1 MGRTAYK
8 HKNLP
13 KGMRARVK
21 RNGSTWYYLD
31 LGKRAD
37 GKRPEVPLGNNYI
50 EALRK
55 YADLV
60 VTATAPAVTV
70 PELLTRWSTE
80 TLLTRAAGS
89 QKDISYCLPKLTT
102 FFSNPSP
109 APLEAVRPVH
119 ISQYLDWRKAAP
131 VRANREIAWLS
142 VAWNWARSR
151 GLTDLANPCEGVRRN
166 RESGRDIYVE
176 DVEFNAI
183 HAEADVPLQ
192 EFMDLAYL
200 VGQRPGDLRRL
211 ENVAARGDALRVQQ
225 SKTGTKLRVAIE
237 GRLAE
242 LLAKMD
248 QRKEMI
254 RAGGKVVSAS
264 LLVDEDGQPMTK
276 DKMRYRF
283 DKARDAAKTKN
294 PELASRIGLIQ
305 LRDIRA
311 KSGTDKREAEG
322 LDAAQGLLG
331 HRRADMTEHYTR
343 QRRGKLVK
351 PVD

>member
-1 MGRTAYK
+1 MPFFQLRGTQLR
-8 HKNLP
+8 HDLV
-13 KGMRARVK
+13 AR
-21 RNGSTWYYLD
+21 
-31 LGKRAD
+31 
-37 GKRPEVPLGNNYI
+37 
-50 EALRK
+50 LRK

-60 VTATAPAVTV
+60 VTATAVTV
-70 PELLTRWSTE
+70 PELVSRWSVE
-80 TLLTRAAGS
+80 TLTTRSAGS
-89 QKDISYCLPKLTT
+89 QKDISYCIPNLTE

-151 GLTDLANPCEGVRRN
+151 GLTDLPNPCGGVRRN
-166 RESGRDIYVE
+166 RETGRDIYVE
-176 DVEFNAI
+176 DEEFDAI

-200 VGQRPGDLRRL
+200 IGQRPGDLRSL
-211 ENVAARGDALRVQQ
+211 ENAAASGEALRIQQ
-225 SKTGTKLRVAIE
+225 SKTGAKLRVAIE
-237 GRLAE
+237 GHLAE
-242 LLAKMD
+242 LLEKIA
-248 QRKEMI
+248 QRKDAM
-254 RAGGKVVSAS
+254 RARGKVVSGS
-264 LLVDEDGQPMTK
+264 LIVDENGQPMTK

-283 DKARDAAKTKN
+283 DKARKAAISKH
-294 PELASRIGLIQ
+294 PERAERIAQIQ

-311 KSGTDKREAEG
+311 KSGSDKREAEG

>member
-1 MGRTAYK
+1 MGRIAYK

-13 KGMRARVK
+13 RGMRARIKAKGV
-21 RNGSTWYYLD
+21 TWYYLD
-31 LGKRAD
+31 LGKQAD
-37 GKRPEVPLGNNYI
+37 GKRHEVPLGNNYV

-60 VTATAPAVTV
+60 MTATAPAVTL
-70 PELLTRWSTE
+70 PELVSRWSVE
-80 TLLTRAAGS
+80 TLTTRSAGS
-89 QKDISYCLPKLTT
+89 QKDISYCIPKLTE

-119 ISQYLDWRKAAP
+119 ISQYLDWRKSAP

-151 GLTDLANPCEGVRRN
+151 GLTDAPNPCGGVRRN
-166 RESGRDIYVE
+166 RETGRDIYVE
-176 DVEFNAI
+176 DDEFEAI

-200 VGQRPGDLRRL
+200 IGQRPGDLRAL
-211 ENVAARGDALRVQQ
+211 ENAAAKGEALQVRQ
-225 SKTGTKLRVAIE
+225 SKTGAKLRVVIE
-237 GRLAE
+237 GHLAE
-242 LLAKMD
+242 LLERIQK
-248 QRKEMI
+248 RKAAM
-254 RAGGKVVSAS
+254 RAAGKVVSES
-264 LLVDEDGQPMTK
+264 LVVDEDGQPMTK

-283 DKARDAAKTKN
+283 DKARKAAIARH
-294 PELASRIGLIQ
+294 PELAGRIAQVQ

-311 KSGTDKREAEG
+311 KSGSDKREAEG

-331 HRRADMTEHYTR
+331 HRRSDMTEHYTR

-351 PVD
+351 PVE